1 MPSTASR
8 RVLIDQSLTGFA
20 GHHYEYDLAVLR
32 ATSALRLGV
41 SLAVHHD
48 FSEGSL
54 AGAPVVG
61 RFAAGWNEAHHRGW
75 VRRARR
81 ALGQMP
87 SWLRLPLL
95 RMAKWVPRDKVL
107 PAKAGMPASPFG
119 TTLAAIIGEQK
130 LTEHD
135 HLLVHTLSGG
145 EFAAL
150 VTALARQA
158 SLPHIQLVF
167 RYDIEENASA
177 QSDFK
182 IGLKTMTSDAL
193 LLRCCH
199 FYSDTGAARRALP
212 PARCG
217 QCHSAAY
224 PALPPATAG
233 AKGEGRP
240 AYARLSRWGAR
251 RQGL

>member
-1 MPSTASR
+1 MNMTSRFCAPQARSGLASVLPSITIFPKGRWLRACRGAFRCRLERGPSSRMGPASAAR
-8 RVLIDQSLTGFA
+8 PWPDAKLAAAAAVTDGKMGATRQSPA
-20 GHHYEYDLAVLR
+20 SESPHACLAVW
-32 ATSALRLGV
+32 
-41 SLAVHHD
+41 HH
-48 FSEGSL
+48 
-54 AGAPVVG
+54 PC
-61 RFAAGWNEAHHRGW
+61 RYHR
-75 VRRARR
+75 RTEIDRTRP
-81 ALGQMP
+81 P
-87 SWLRLPLL
+87 SCY
-95 RMAKWVPRDKVL
+95 
-107 PAKAGMPASPFG
+107 
-119 TTLAAIIGEQK
+119 
-130 LTEHD
+130 
-135 HLLVHTLSGG
+135 TLSGG

-158 SLPHIQLVF
+158 SRPHIQLVF

-212 PARCG
+212 PARRG

-240 AYARLSRWGAR
+240 AFARLSRWGAR